1 MQKSISNKV
10 QLGQTLNPA
19 ADYSGVG
26 SINDEGTLENILGK
40 VDKSQTFIATGRA
53 DADLGRYYPNI
64 YPISRQSQIASDF
77 PKKAY
82 ASDSYVDKKRLEFTL
97 QLTANTYT
105 NYSTMEIV
113 LPIKFSKKPDKTT
126 AMDKTMTT
134 VNNFFGHWFKD
145 IEIMR
150 YPDDKNILPTNN
162 SLSIANYSNG
172 ELKYMPD
179 KALKP
184 LEKTLLY
191 SNLPV
196 FYVNGEDRRSLA
208 AATLVSTTNLSG
220 TAKKT
225 AEDKNEKA
233 TVKAAAD
240 RTDLNLNYRLKTF
253 RNTLAAETVYRIPL
267 LYICELGK
275 VNFSVNTD
283 TRINIILERNL
294 NKLFESNK
302 VAAAIPETPDA
313 HISFFARPYI
323 SYQET
328 SLTQQAG
335 LYQNGILRSRTALR
349 QGVVP
354 APFQQEF
361 EVAVGTQNFTCLF
374 QGAQRQIDWVEI
386 SILYDKS
393 YHHETI
399 YDSYDVEL
407 ATKIIKN
414 VKFDNASTTYSL
426 TGQIEYNLEKEDDK
440 HTLYKMLAAH
450 ECKGYSSASLSQ
462 FVNNP
467 IYQDM
472 TREEDWSKSFKDDR
486 LFIDLRRSK
495 GYTDELEKIYRDD
508 SQLSLTINLKT
519 ATTKKLRF
527 RITAWSQGK
536 YWYTLNQKGYVMSY
550 KNYNISK
557 QDKHE

>member
-1 MQKSISNKV
+1 MQKAIPNKV

-19 ADYSGVG
+19 KDYSGVG

-40 VDKSQTFIATGRA
+40 VDKSKTFIATGRA

-64 YPISRQSQIASDF
+64 YPITHQSQIASDF

-82 ASDSYVDKKRLEFTL
+82 ASDSYVDKKRLEFTI

-113 LPIKFSKKPDKTT
+113 LPLKFTKKTDKTS
-126 AMDKTMTT
+126 AMDRSMTT
-134 VNNFFGHWFKD
+134 VNNFFAHWFKD
-145 IEIMR
+145 IEVMR

-162 SLSIANYSNG
+162 TLSIANYSNA
-172 ELKYMPD
+172 ELKYLPE
-179 KALKP
+179 KAIKP

-191 SNLPV
+191 SNIPV
-196 FYVNGEDRRSLA
+196 YYVNGDDRRSIA
-208 AATLVSTTNLSG
+208 AATLTSTTNLTG
-220 TAKKT
+220 NAKKT
-225 AEDKNEKA
+225 AEDNNDKA
-233 TVKAAAD
+233 TLKAAAD
-240 RTDLNLNYRLKTF
+240 RSDPNLTYRVKTF
-253 RNTLAAETVYRIPL
+253 RNTLAAEKTYRIPL

-275 VNFSVNTD
+275 VNFSISTD

-302 VAAAIPETPDA
+302 VVAAIPENPDA
-313 HISFFARPYI
+313 HINFFARPYI
-323 SYQET
+323 SYQEI

-399 YDSYDVEL
+399 YNSHDVEL
-407 ATKIIKN
+407 ATKLIKN
-414 VKFDNASTTYSL
+414 IKFDNASTTYSL

-440 HTLYKMLAAH
+440 NTLYKMLAAF
-450 ECKGYSSASLSQ
+450 ECGGYSSATLSQ
-462 FVNNP
+462 FINNP

-472 TREEDWSKSFKDDR
+472 TREEDWSKNTTDNR
-486 LFIDLRRSK
+486 LVIDLRRSK

-508 SQLSLTINLKT
+508 SQLSLTINLKA

-527 RITAWSQGK
+527 RIIGWSQGE
-536 YWYTLNQKGYVMSY
+536 YWYVLNQKGYIMSY

>member
-1 MQKSISNKV
+1 MQKAIPNKV
-10 QLGQTLNPA
+10 QIGQTLNPA
-19 ADYSGVG
+19 ADYSGVS
-26 SINDEGTLENILGK
+26 SINDEGTLENVLGK

-53 DADLGRYYPNI
+53 DADMGRYFPNI
-64 YPISRQSQIASDF
+64 YPISRQAQIASDF

-82 ASDSYVDKKRLEFTL
+82 ASDSYIDKKRLEFTL
-97 QLTANTYT
+97 QQTANTYT
-105 NYSTMEIV
+105 NYSTMELV
-113 LPIKFSKKPDKTT
+113 LPIKFTKKSDKTL
-126 AMDKTMTT
+126 AIDKNMIP
-134 VNNFFGHWFKD
+134 VNNFFGHWLKD
-145 IEIMR
+145 IEITR

-162 SLSIANYSNG
+162 TVSVANYSNAQ
-172 ELKYMPD
+172 LKYLPN

-191 SNLPV
+191 TNIPV
-196 FYVNGEDRRSLA
+196 YYYSGEDRRSIA
-208 AATLVSTTNLSG
+208 AATLISTTNLSG
-220 TAKKT
+220 TAKKN

-233 TVKAAAD
+233 TAKSIED
-240 RTDLNLNYRLKTF
+240 RSDLNLIYRLKNF
-253 RNTLAAETVYRIPL
+253 RTTVNSEKTYRIPI
-267 LYICELGK
+267 LYLCELGK
-275 VNFSVNTD
+275 VNFSVSTD
-283 TRINIILERNL
+283 TRFNIVLERNL

-302 VAAAIPETPDA
+302 VAAAIPDNPDA
-313 HISFFARPYI
+313 HINFFARPYI
-323 SYQET
+323 SYQEI

-361 EVAVGTQNFTCLF
+361 EMAIGTQNFTCLF

-386 SILYDKS
+386 SIVFDKS

-399 YDSYDVEL
+399 YDSYDVEQ
-407 ATKIIKN
+407 ATKVIKN

-426 TGQIEYNLEKEDDK
+426 TGQIEYDLTKEDDRN
-440 HTLYKMLAAH
+440 TLYKMLAAFQ
-450 ECKGYSSASLSQ
+450 CGGYSSANLSQ

-467 IYQDM
+467 VYQDM
-472 TREEDWSKSFKDDR
+472 TREEDWGKIYKDDR
-486 LFIDLRRSK
+486 LIIDLRRSK

-527 RITAWSQGK
+527 RITAWSQGE
-536 YWYTLNQKGYVMSY
+536 YWYVLNQKGYIMSF

>member
-1 MQKSISNKV
+1 MQKAIPNKV

-19 ADYSGVG
+19 EDYSGVS
-26 SINDEGTLENILGK
+26 SINDEGTLENILGR

-53 DADLGRYYPNI
+53 DADLGRYYPNV

-82 ASDSYVDKKRLEFTL
+82 ASDSYVDKKRLEFTI

-113 LPIKFSKKPDKTT
+113 LPLKFTKKPDKTA
-126 AMDKTMTT
+126 AMDKNMTT

-145 IEIMR
+145 IEITR

-162 SLSIANYSNG
+162 TLNIANYSNA
-172 ELKYMPD
+172 ELKYMPA

-191 SNLPV
+191 SNSPV
-196 FYVNGEDRRSLA
+196 YYVNGEDRRSQA

-220 TAKKT
+220 TAKKN

-233 TVKAAAD
+233 TLKAAED
-240 RTDLNLNYRLKTF
+240 RSDPNLTYRVKTF
-253 RNTLAAETVYRIPL
+253 RNTLASEKHYRIPL

-275 VNFSVNTD
+275 INFSISTD
-283 TRINIILERNL
+283 TRFNIILERNL

-302 VAAAIPETPDA
+302 IAAAIPEVPDA
-313 HISFFARPYI
+313 HINFFARPYI
-323 SYQET
+323 SYQEI

-374 QGAQRQIDWVEI
+374 QGAQRQFDWVEI
-386 SILYDKS
+386 SIVYDKS

-407 ATKIIKN
+407 ATKLIKN
-414 VKFDNASTTYSL
+414 IKFDNASTTYSL
-426 TGQIEYNLEKEDDK
+426 TGQIEYDLTKEDDK
-440 HTLYKMLAAH
+440 NTLYKMLAAF
-450 ECKGYSSASLSQ
+450 ECGGYSSANLSQ
-462 FVNNP
+462 FINNP

-472 TREEDWSKSFKDDR
+472 TREEDWSKNYRDDR

-519 ATTKKLRF
+519 PTTKKLRF
-527 RITAWSQGK
+527 RILAWSQGE
-536 YWYTLNQKGYVMSY
+536 YWYVLNQKGYIMSF

>member
-1 MQKSISNKV
+1 MQKAISNKV

-19 ADYSGVG
+19 EDYSGVA

-40 VDKSQTFIATGRA
+40 LDKSKTFISTGRA
-53 DADLGRYYPNI
+53 DADLSRYYPNI
-64 YPISRQSQIASDF
+64 YPITRQSQIAADF

-82 ASDSYVDKKRLEFTL
+82 ASDSYVDKKTLEFTI

-105 NYSTMEIV
+105 NYSTMETC
-113 LPIKFSKKPDKTT
+113 LPLKFSKKTTKT
-126 AMDKTMTT
+126 ADLDANMIT

-145 IEIMR
+145 IEIRR

-162 SLSIANYSNG
+162 SVSIANYSNAQM
-172 ELKYMPD
+172 KYLPL
-179 KALKP
+179 KALKR
-184 LEKTLLY
+184 LQKTMLY
-191 SNLPV
+191 LNKPV
-196 FYVNGEDRRSLA
+196 VITNDNDRRD
-208 AATLVSTTNLSG
+208 
-220 TAKKT
+220 
-225 AEDKNEKA
+225 EDAN
-233 TVKAAAD
+233 VAAD
-240 RTDLNLNYRLKTF
+240 RSDPNLTARIKEFAPILKT
-253 RNTLAAETVYRIPL
+253 ETVYRIPL
-267 LYICELGK
+267 LYLCELGK
-275 VNFSVNTD
+275 VNFSINTD
-283 TRINIILERNL
+283 TRFIITLQGNL

-302 VAAAIPETPDA
+302 KVNAIPDNPDA
-313 HISFFARPYI
+313 FIKFFARPYI

-349 QGVVP
+349 QGVLP

-374 QGAQRQIDWVEI
+374 QGAQRQIDWLEI
-386 SILYDKS
+386 SIVYDKS

-407 ATKIIKN
+407 ATKIIKSI
-414 VKFDNASTTYSL
+414 KFDNASTTYSL

-440 HTLYKMLAAH
+440 HTLYKMLAAFL
-450 ECKGYSSASLSQ
+450 CKGYSSSTLSQ
-462 FVNNP
+462 FINNP

-472 TREEDWSKSFKDDR
+472 TTEEKWSDDTTDDR
-486 LFIDLRRSK
+486 LYIDLRRSK

-508 SQLSLTINLKT
+508 SQLSLTINLKN
-519 ATTKKLRF
+519 ASTKKLRF
-527 RITAWSQGK
+527 RITAWSQGE
-536 YWYTLNQKGYVMSY
+536 YWYTLNQKGYIMSY
-550 KNYNISK
+550 KNYNIAK